1 MISIV
6 IPLYNCEL
14 YIRRCIDSILK
25 QTYTDFEIIIV
36 DDGSSDNGPSIISE
50 MNNPS
55 IRLIRQNNQ
64 GVSCAR
70 NRGIEEAKYDII
82 AFIDADDMW
91 TETHLEDIMHL
102 YSKYPDCGVF
112 GTSYTI
118 QSNGRTIY
126 PSITKIDFS
135 EEDGIMR
142 NYYEV
147 ASGKDFPFNSSSYAV
162 KKDIIK
168 SIGGYPIGIPSGEDI
183 LTMARLNAVSDI
195 AYTKKASA
203 IYTINNNNIKS
214 VRPILKYDPLD
225 KLIHDNFK
233 ISKHKRGARLYLSS
247 WHKRRMTGAFLAHKY
262 TIGFEHFFKAFII
275 FPLQRKLYTSF
286 IISIISSISGKNI
299 NEINEFIAKYKRVK

>member
-135 EEDGIMR
+135 KEDGIMR

>member
-36 DDGSSDNGPSIISE
+36 DDGSSDNGTSIISE